1 MQVFN
6 VSTGKY
12 LCHNK
17 YFGRGLTPAGFKDA
31 IAQFLNN
38 SDPSASEQVN
48 QLPICKFTSPAVNH
62 FNSDETLN
70 LVICYFVIVLKNL
83 TEFD

>member
-38 SDPSASEQVN
+38 SDPLASEQVN
-48 QLPICKFTSPAVNH
+48 LLSSLPIYPVIN
-62 FNSDETLN
+62 LN
-70 LVICYFVIVLKNL
+70 LMKLNKLCFLSL
-83 TEFD
+83 

>member
-38 SDPSASEQVN
+38 SDPLASEQVN
-48 QLPICKFTSPAVNH
+48 LFTSFPVYKSIH
-62 FNSDETLN
+62 SS
-70 LVICYFVIVLKNL
+70 I
-83 TEFD
+83 